1 MQLPQRSDRAV
12 EESKNPLN
20 ARGSREAPSSHSWGF
35 PSFSSKTAH
44 DIKLKRSNH
53 VEQDR
58 RSFTGRL
65 SLQGLS
71 GSPML
76 IDGTVSLNK
85 DKDRDKDTTFLLQS
99 YSVYFDYNIFL
110 KELVVNTCF
119 PFTSWVDPY
128 MHSFNNY
135 SFLSIYI
142 VMVLPILLALLIVSN
157 VISDIPNSEMTL
169 PVSMFILHKVAVAL
183 KYASLHPC
191 EYKKLQDARDHDTV
205 SRYQGSL
212 QMLSSWLGWWHYILF
227 KISFVCTRSNL
238 LCHIISYIRTRFT
251 CNGTRNKSCC
261 GSVGC

>member
-12 EESKNPLN
+12 EERKNPLN
-20 ARGSREAPSSHSWGF
+20 AGGGREAPSSHSWGF
-35 PSFSSKTAH
+35 PSFRSNTAH
-44 DIKLKRSNH
+44 DIKLKRSND

-76 IDGTVSLNK
+76 VDGTLSLNK
-85 DKDRDKDTTFLLQS
+85 DKDCEKDTTFLLQS

-135 SFLSIYI
+135 SLMSIFL
-142 VMVLPILLALLIVSN
+142 VMVLPIQLAL
-157 VISDIPNSEMTL
+157 ISPM
-169 PVSMFILHKVAVAL
+169 
-183 KYASLHPC
+183 
-191 EYKKLQDARDHDTV
+191 R
-205 SRYQGSL
+205 
-212 QMLSSWLGWWHYILF
+212 
-227 KISFVCTRSNL
+227 L
-238 LCHIISYIRTRFT
+238 LLD
-251 CNGTRNKSCC
+251 
-261 GSVGC
+261 

>member
-1 MQLPQRSDRAV
+1 MRGGVGAPFTLGDFHPSAVKQLMT
-12 EESKNPLN
+12 LN
-20 ARGSREAPSSHSWGF
+20 SNDPITLSR
-35 PSFSSKTAH
+35 
-44 DIKLKRSNH
+44 
-53 VEQDR
+53 
-58 RSFTGRL
+58 
-65 SLQGLS
+65 
-71 GSPML
+71 
-76 IDGTVSLNK
+76 IDGVLRVLYAGIVRIAYANRWDCFFNK
-85 DKDRDKDTTFLLQS
+85 DKDCEKDTTFLLQS

-110 KELVVNTCF
+110 QELVVNTCF

-128 MHSFNNY
+128 MHFFNNY
-135 SFLSIYI
+135 RLMSIFY

-157 VISDIPNSEMTL
+157 VISDIPNTEMTL

-212 QMLSSWLGWWHYILF
+212 QMLTSWLGWWHYILF

>member
-20 ARGSREAPSSHSWGF
+20 AGRGREAPSSHSWGF
-35 PSFSSKTAH
+35 PSFRSNTAH
-44 DIKLKRSNH
+44 DIKLKRSND

-76 IDGTVSLNK
+76 VDGTVSLNK
-85 DKDRDKDTTFLLQS
+85 DKDCEKDTTFLLQS

-119 PFTSWVDPY
+119 PFTSWIDPY
-128 MHSFNNY
+128 MHSFNDY
-135 SFLSIYI
+135 RFGPILFVII
-142 VMVLPILLALLIVSN
+142 LPILLALIIVSN
-157 VISDIPNSEMTL
+157 VISEVPNSEMAL

-205 SRYQGSL
+205 GRYQGSL
-212 QMLSSWLGWWHYILF
+212 QMLSSWLGW
-227 KISFVCTRSNL
+227 
-238 LCHIISYIRTRFT
+238 
-251 CNGTRNKSCC
+251 
-261 GSVGC
+261 